1 MKSDGSHTTIAPKT
15 LPLLL
20 PVSTREHAGIFTRVS
35 RSILSYRYHL
45 IALMQGLEESRI
57 SMSIAL
63 SANLVF
69 QLYRCLLK

>member
-1 MKSDGSHTTIAPKT
+1 MTT
-15 LPLLL
+15 
-20 PVSTREHAGIFTRVS
+20 TRSFTRVS

-57 SMSIAL
+57 SMSMVL

-69 QLYRCLLK
+69 RLYRCLLK